1 MHLCHLYG
9 DGICITIAPRCNCVC
24 ASDCET
30 ETIYSSQS
38 RDTVSAQDEDEE
50 EEDDEFDDVA
60 EYEPESCAEAERP
73 PQVPAPAHGDTLC
86 MSRLRKNNMK
96 G

>member
-1 MHLCHLYG
+1 M
-9 DGICITIAPRCNCVC
+9 IAPRCNCVC
-24 ASDCET
+24 PSDCET

-50 EEDDEFDDVA
+50 EDDDDEFDEVA

-73 PQVPAPAHGDTLC
+73 PQVPAHGDTLC

>member
-1 MHLCHLYG
+1 M
-9 DGICITIAPRCNCVC
+9 C

-38 RDTVSAQDEDEE
+38 RDTVSAQDEDEDE

-73 PQVPAPAHGDTLC
+73 PQVPGHGDTLC

>member
-1 MHLCHLYG
+1 M
-9 DGICITIAPRCNCVC
+9 C

-86 MSRLRKNNMK
+86 MSRLRRNNMK

>member
-1 MHLCHLYG
+1 M
-9 DGICITIAPRCNCVC
+9 C

-73 PQVPAPAHGDTLC
+73 PQVPAPAHGDTLW

>member
-1 MHLCHLYG
+1 M
-9 DGICITIAPRCNCVC
+9 C

-38 RDTVSAQDEDEE
+38 RDTVSAQDEDE
-50 EEDDEFDDVA
+50 DEFDDVA

>member
-1 MHLCHLYG
+1 M
-9 DGICITIAPRCNCVC
+9 
-24 ASDCET
+24 T
-30 ETIYSSQS
+30 EVNIQFLSST
-38 RDTVSAQDEDEE
+38 RLNDEELAEDEDEEEE

>member
-1 MHLCHLYG
+1 M
-9 DGICITIAPRCNCVC
+9 TAPRCNCVC
-24 ASDCET
+24 PSDCET

-38 RDTVSAQDEDEE
+38 RDTVSAQDEE
-50 EEDDEFDDVA
+50 EEDDDDEFDEVA

>member
-1 MHLCHLYG
+1 M
-9 DGICITIAPRCNCVC
+9 C

>member
-1 MHLCHLYG
+1 M
-9 DGICITIAPRCNCVC
+9 C

-38 RDTVSAQDEDEE
+38 RDTVSAQDEEEE

-86 MSRLRKNNMK
+86 VSRLRKNNMK

>member
-1 MHLCHLYG
+1 M
-9 DGICITIAPRCNCVC
+9 C

-38 RDTVSAQDEDEE
+38 RDTVSAQDEDEDE
-50 EEDDEFDDVA
+50 EEDEFDDVA

>member
-1 MHLCHLYG
+1 M
-9 DGICITIAPRCNCVC
+9 C

-38 RDTVSAQDEDEE
+38 RDTVSAQDEEEE